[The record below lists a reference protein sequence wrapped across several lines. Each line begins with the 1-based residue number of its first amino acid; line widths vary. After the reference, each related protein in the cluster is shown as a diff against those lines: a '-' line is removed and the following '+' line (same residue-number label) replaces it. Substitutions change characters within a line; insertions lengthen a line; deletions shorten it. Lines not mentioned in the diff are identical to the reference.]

1 MSDLNGTGE
10 DSSNIKPAHRQRKE
24 QVQARRK
31 RVSSNKMIKAGLG
44 DRLRAWRKSQEM
56 NLEQCSKKV
65 KVGVTT
71 LSEIE
76 NNKSLPSIET
86 IARFY
91 KKTNLN
97 IFWLIFQEGSP
108 IREKDV
114 NKLVKLIKPEKPK
127 KVIKKTIFNMTLSEI
142 SKR

>member
-1 MSDLNGTGE
+1 
-10 DSSNIKPAHRQRKE
+10 
-24 QVQARRK
+24 
-31 RVSSNKMIKAGLG
+31 
-44 DRLRAWRKSQEM
+44 M